1 MTDLK
6 NPSNGH
12 RCSKFRSRLSVCDL
26 LSFFKVFN
34 KFQKAKLSNGLFP
47 RLDLVSYSNKLF
59 SPSSHTQFESYVRD
73 LNDLNHLMLRTHLE
87 AINGD
92 NIKMYQRC
100 LYFLKTL
107 SKKIYNFF

>member
-1 MTDLK
+1 MGTGVLNLDLDCLFVI
-6 NPSNGH
+6 
-12 RCSKFRSRLSVCDL
+12 CSHFLKI
-26 LSFFKVFN
+26 FN

-92 NIKMYQRC
+92 
-100 LYFLKTL
+100 
-107 SKKIYNFF
+107 KI